1 MRLVLTGLHRGGH
14 RLEQFR
20 VTLAQ
25 VGGAQHADEV
35 DYFLAIDIL
44 LVLSH
49 LANNTIERG

>member
-1 MRLVLTGLHRGGH
+1 MRLILTGLHRGGH
-14 RLEQFR
+14 RFEQFR